1 MEQLTTLNVPK
12 GTIMTTKT
20 TKTTKTTAT
29 KTTQKQFDR
38 LCVVVDDPTRDAL
51 AILARYF
58 ACNISATVRYAILN
72 APVPTTT
79 DNNA

>member
-1 MEQLTTLNVPK
+1 
-12 GTIMTTKT
+12 MTTKT

-29 KTTQKQFDR
+29 KKATQKQFDR

-51 AILARYF
+51 AILARSF
-58 ACNISATVRYAILN
+58 ACNLSATVRYAILN

-79 DNNA
+79 DNKA